1 MTKKQPVAIEKTKQD
16 NVEVVPTKKQRA
28 PRILQTNVPSCTVED
43 ALVVPQ
49 AIWDNL
55 AGKPCTPL
63 QVCTALNLSPTS
75 SKWRDLSGASIAY
88 GFTSGGWNAK
98 TITLEVLGKRAVA
111 PTEEGDNLLAIKE
124 AIQKPAILGR
134 FFEYYSG
141 KKFPKDIIGENM
153 LIDWGVP
160 KERVESV
167 LDLIKTNG
175 LFGNLLSEIK
185 GSLYITLDDISAP
198 SMNTEEKYDEDEQ
211 EQPLPPG
218 LIEKLD
224 VPPTANVITALPNDT
239 SNNKVF
245 ISHGKN
251 RQMVENLKELLKFGS
266 FDPVVSV
273 ERETTAIS
281 VPEKVFSDMRSCC
294 AGIIHIEEEK
304 ALLDASGTEHKV
316 LNENVLIEIGAAIA
330 LYGNKI
336 ILLCHKGISLP
347 SNLQGLYRC
356 EYDGDKLDYDATMK
370 LLKTFNSFK
379 E

>member
-1 MTKKQPVAIEKTKQD
+1 MFLSNSKIIIY
-16 NVEVVPTKKQRA
+16 NL
-28 PRILQTNVPSCTVED
+28 PRILQTNVPSCTIED

-88 GFTSGGWNAK
+88 DFTSGGWNAK
-98 TITLEVLGKRAVA
+98 TITLEVLGKRALA

-124 AIQKPAILGR
+124 ATQKPTILGR
-134 FFEYYSG
+134 FFEYYNG
-141 KKFPKDIIGENM
+141 KNFPKDTIGENM

-160 KERVESV
+160 KERATSV
-167 LDLIKTNG
+167 LILIKENG
-175 LFGNLLSEIK
+175 LFANLLSEIK
-185 GSLYITLDDISAP
+185 GSLYITLDDISA
-198 SMNTEEKYDEDEQ
+198 SSVSVKEKYDEDEQ
-211 EQPLPPG
+211 VQSLPPK

-224 VPPTANVITALPNDT
+224 IVPALNTTTTLPSNS

-251 RQMVENLKELLKFGS
+251 RQMVENLKELLKFSS

-281 VPEKVFSDMRSCC
+281 VPEKVFSDMRACC

-304 ALLDASGTEHKV
+304 TLLYANGAEHKV

-356 EYDGDKLDYDATMK
+356 EYDGNKLDYDATIK

-379 E
+379 K